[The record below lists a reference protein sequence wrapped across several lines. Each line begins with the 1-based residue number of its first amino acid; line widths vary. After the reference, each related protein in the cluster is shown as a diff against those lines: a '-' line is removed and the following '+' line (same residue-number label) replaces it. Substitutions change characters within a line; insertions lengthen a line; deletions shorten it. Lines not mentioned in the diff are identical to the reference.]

1 MTLKIQL
8 NLQWTMN
15 FSCGSNNGN
24 IWGLSR
30 QIAWVQ
36 LWKKDKFLCFPVH
49 TTALGIL
56 ARVPN
61 ASSTCEI

>member
-1 MTLKIQL
+1 MRAVSADSVSVT
-8 NLQWTMN
+8 
-15 FSCGSNNGN
+15 
-24 IWGLSR
+24 
-30 QIAWVQ
+30 V
-36 LWKKDKFLCFPVH
+36 KKDKFLCFPVH